1 MPPVGISL
9 IHLLSGEL
17 FIDRTFAACAGK
29 IGDLAVFEKI
39 VRRHV
44 FHSEILI
51 LHEIPILY
59 KPNEFLTL
67 PFAKL
72 LVDPYALTLDRPF
85 ALHPSMFAYAPDDP
99 ALAPLPLLGGV
110 DLSEDAIRATTSLR
124 LTLEATLADRT
135 VRAVMFSS
143 AQAGEGTSTVALQFA
158 QSLAHGSARV
168 LFVDVHAKRPV
179 CFADDTQRYAVLD
192 PRIASPA
199 MAGVM
204 TPNLAAIPATEEAV
218 RSGLVRPEA
227 VRAIVDAAT
236 GVFDWV
242 IFDGPPVV
250 ESPDAGSIAAQVDGV
265 VLVLHAGRA
274 KRPVVTRA
282 VDMLRK
288 SGGRVFG
295 TVLNRRVHEIPGF
308 IYRRI

>member
-1 MPPVGISL
+1 MTRIFDALQKAESNRQRLGLGPAPIGSAPGHDVD
-9 IHLLSGEL
+9 SGWGH
-17 FIDRTFAACAGK
+17 A
-29 IGDLAVFEKI
+29 
-39 VRRHV
+39 
-44 FHSEILI
+44 S
-51 LHEIPILY
+51 
-59 KPNEFLTL
+59 
-67 PFAKL
+67 
-72 LVDPYALTLDRPF
+72 
-85 ALHPSMFAYAPDDP
+85 SDP

-110 DLSEDAIRATTSLR
+110 ELTEDAIRATTSLR
-124 LTLEATLADRT
+124 ITLEGTLADRS

-218 RSGLVRPEA
+218 RTGNVRPQV
-227 VRAIVDAAT
+227 VRSIVDSAM
-236 GVFDWV
+236 GSFDWI
-242 IFDGPPVV
+242 IFDGPPVI
-250 ESPDAGSIAAQVDGV
+250 ESPDAAAIAAQVDGV